1 MGDIGL
7 EFNTTDFQEFAE
19 KLRKSLGTG
28 NDTQNV
34 FNKHMETIMKK
45 SQKYVLNNL
54 KAKTPKGPTGNLKKS
69 ALTVAR
75 SYKKNRKWFTATGF
89 STRGKKSNPPKEP
102 GKRRTGSFLG
112 FHAGLVEFGT
122 NNRKTKGL
130 IASSFNSTNFTIK
143 TTQKGK
149 NKGRLRTSPGM
160 PKGFFKRAP
169 AMGAGGV
176 FLGSVPPRHMIKYS
190 AMAARESVLMYVNN
204 EQENHITKAW
214 KELNYVREKKQ
225 K

>member
-7 EFNTTDFQEFAE
+7 QFSTTDFDEFGKE
-19 KLRKSLGTG
+19 LSKKLGTG
-28 NDTQNV
+28 NDSNNV
-34 FNKHMETIMKK
+34 FNKHMLTIMKK

-89 STRGKKSNPPKEP
+89 STQGKKNNPPKQA

-112 FHAGLVEFGT
+112 YHAGLVEFGT
-122 NNRKTKGL
+122 NNRKTKGS
-130 IASSFNSTNFTIK
+130 IASSYNSQAFTIK
-143 TTQKGK
+143 TTSRGK

-160 PKGFFKRAP
+160 PKGFFKRVEK
-169 AMGAGGV
+169 GGSV
-176 FLGSVPPRHMIKYS
+176 DLGSVRGKGMIKYS

-204 EQENHITKAW
+204 EQATHITKAW
-214 KELNYVREKKQ
+214 KELKYIREKKQ